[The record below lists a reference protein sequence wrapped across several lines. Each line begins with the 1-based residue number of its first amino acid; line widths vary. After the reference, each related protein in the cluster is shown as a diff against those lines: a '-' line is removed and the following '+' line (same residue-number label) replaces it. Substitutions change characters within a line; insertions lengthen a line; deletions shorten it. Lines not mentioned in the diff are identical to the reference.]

1 MDISK
6 KQIISD
12 LRVYEVAS
20 VSRDYGRAC
29 LKSLEDRGVVKTHSG
44 HRQAVAYFLQ
54 QMRSVWPKTSE
65 HDPGPAYAESGHP
78 SLWSGC

>member
-20 VSRDYGRAC
+20 VSKDYGRGC
-29 LKSLEDRGVVKTHSG
+29 LKSLEFRGLIKPKRTPTGRCLLS
-44 HRQAVAYFLQ
+44 VA
-54 QMRSVWPKTSE
+54 
-65 HDPGPAYAESGHP
+65 DAE
-78 SLWSGC
+78 LLAENL

>member
-29 LKSLEDRGVVKTHSG
+29 LKSLEDRGVVNPLRTPTGRCLLS
-44 HRQAVAYFLQ
+44 AA
-54 QMRSVWPKTSE
+54 
-65 HDPGPAYAESGHP
+65 DAER
-78 SLWSGC
+78 LAENL